1 MFEEEARPAHELEY
15 DEPEH
20 EQPASDEPV
29 ERERRRPPVP
39 DWGGDDLFNQ
49 APRRRFARTGPSAHV
64 RRPSASP
71 ITSHQLRRNSDVASN
86 ASVRGLEGRA
96 GGDFDHETADG
107 ARSVTGSPLITV
119 YEPDA
124 GIATS
129 AEAARAARD
138 RRRPRRTVD
147 ERLGARPDRVAAWAF
162 ILGMMLILL
171 AVGTADAAALP
182 LP

>member
-1 MFEEEARPAHELEY
+1 MLEDEARPAHELES
-15 DEPEH
+15 DAPER
-20 EQPASDEPV
+20 EQPASGEPA

-49 APRRRFARTGPSAHV
+49 APRRRFVRTGSSAHV

-71 ITSHQLRRNSDVASN
+71 ITSHQLRRNSDVASS
-86 ASVRGLEGRA
+86 AFLRGLESRA
-96 GGDFDHETADG
+96 GGDFDHDSADG
-107 ARSVTGSPLITV
+107 PHSVVSSPLITV

-124 GIATS
+124 GATS
-129 AEAARAARD
+129 AADARAARD

-162 ILGMMLILL
+162 ILGLMLILV

>member
-1 MFEEEARPAHELEY
+1 MFEEDARPPHELEY
-15 DEPEH
+15 DEPEQTAS
-20 EQPASDEPV
+20 EEPA

-49 APRRRFARTGPSAHV
+49 VPRRRFTRTGPSAHV

-71 ITSHQLRRNSDVASN
+71 ITTHQLRRNSDA
-86 ASVRGLEGRA
+86 APSVSLRSTEGRSGA
-96 GGDFDHETADG
+96 DLERDPADG
-107 ARSVTGSPLITV
+107 AGSVVGLPLVTV
-119 YEPDA
+119 FEPDA
-124 GIATS
+124 GIATG
-129 AEAARAARD
+129 ADGARAARD

-162 ILGMMLILL
+162 ILGLILILL

-182 LP
+182 FP